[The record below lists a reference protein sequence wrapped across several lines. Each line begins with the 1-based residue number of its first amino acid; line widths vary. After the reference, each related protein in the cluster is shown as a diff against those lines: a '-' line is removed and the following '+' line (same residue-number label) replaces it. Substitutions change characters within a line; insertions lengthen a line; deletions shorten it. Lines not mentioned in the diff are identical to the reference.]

1 MRSVPLVA
9 PRRLELIEDKLPDGP
24 RTGELLV
31 KMRAVGVCGSD
42 LHWWAEGRIGHT
54 RSAYPQVLCH
64 EPVGEIVETGPG
76 VTHYKVGDL
85 VAMEPS
91 LTCGHC
97 EYCIAGRHNL
107 CVVSR
112 FMGGPEAQ
120 GFLRD
125 YVVIPQHNADPVP
138 AGLTAHQATLME
150 PVAVWVHV
158 FELSP
163 VRMGETVAVLGSGS
177 IGALGIAMA
186 KQAGAERIFAC
197 DRVPHR
203 VALAKAMGADVAL
216 NLEEDDFYDAVMQQT
231 HGRGV
236 DVVFDA
242 AGSPQTIHLA
252 MKCARAGGRFTL
264 IGLPEVLN
272 FEVDVHLAMGK
283 ELTIQMMKRSNHKGR
298 AAGALLASGR
308 IPTSVLTHVL
318 PLEQAQRGF
327 EIAHNYEEGVGKLIF
342 DFDLK
347 G

>member
-1 MRSVPLVA
+1 MVA
-9 PRRLELIEDKLPDGP
+9 PRRLELIEDKMPDGP
-24 RTGELLV
+24 RAGELLV
-31 KMRAVGVCGSD
+31 RTRAVGLCGSD

-54 RSAYPQVLCH
+54 RAAYPQVLCH
-64 EPVGEIVETGPG
+64 EPVAEVVEVGPG
-76 VTHYKVGDL
+76 VTKYKVGDI
-85 VAMEPS
+85 VGIEPS

-97 EYCIAGRHNL
+97 EQCIAGRHNL
-107 CVVSR
+107 CLVSR

-125 YVVIPQHNADPVP
+125 YAVIPQHNADPVP
-138 AGLTAHQATLME
+138 AGLTIHQATLME

-163 VRMGETVAVLGSGS
+163 VRMGETVAVLGTGS
-177 IGALGIAMA
+177 IGALGVAMA

-203 VALAKAMGADVAL
+203 VQLAKAMGADVAL

-231 HGRGV
+231 KGRGV

-242 AGSPQTIHLA
+242 AGGCDTFNLGL
-252 MKCARAGGRFTL
+252 KCARVGGRFTL
-264 IGLPEVLN
+264 IGLPESFD
-272 FEVDVHLAMGK
+272 FEIDIHTAMGK
-283 ELTIQMMKRSNHKGR
+283 ELTLQMMKRSNHKGR
-298 AAGALLASGR
+298 AAGALLAAGR
-308 IPTSVLTHVL
+308 IPTSIITHAL

-327 EIAHNYEEGVGKLIF
+327 EIVRNYEEGVGKLIF

-347 G
+347 A